1 MEIPNSF
8 ARTLAKLEG
17 RVKKLNMALHNTRHL
32 YELGDQEMTYAV
44 AMRLADTAEQ
54 VTLLARAL
62 PACTG
67 NPIAAQELQD
77 VMAINVPVEMGF
89 TKEGWFSVRL
99 PLLLPKKEHASADYI
114 RSILYPA
121 MQKFF
126 QSRVPVRYQDC
137 TLIYRH
143 VYMRSRPE
151 RKRRD
156 HDNVEINMV
165 SDIVA
170 LYVMTDDAPS
180 LCRHYYCSACA
191 ETERTEVYVVPDT
204 DFPAWL
210 EKEKSMPDEGV
221 TLYGNRP

>member
-99 PLLLPKKEHASADYI
+99 PLLLPKKGACK
-114 RSILYPA
+114 RRLYP
-121 MQKFF
+121 FN
-126 QSRVPVRYQDC
+126 PVSGDAE
-137 TLIYRH
+137 IF
-143 VYMRSRPE
+143 PE
-151 RKRRD
+151 PAAGP
-156 HDNVEINMV
+156 I
-165 SDIVA
+165 SG
-170 LYVMTDDAPS
+170 LYIDLP
-180 LCRHYYCSACA
+180 ACLYA
-191 ETERTEVYVVPDT
+191 E
-204 DFPAWL
+204 PAGAQTQG
-210 EKEKSMPDEGV
+210 P
-221 TLYGNRP
+221 RQC

>member
-99 PLLLPKKEHASADYI
+99 PLLLPKKEKGFKALEELSKGEATKI
-114 RSILYPA
+114 IIPSELQGMAGLATSI
-121 MQKFF
+121 KEF
-126 QSRVPVRYQDC
+126 
-137 TLIYRH
+137 
-143 VYMRSRPE
+143 
-151 RKRRD
+151 
-156 HDNVEINMV
+156 V
-165 SDIVA
+165 SDK
-170 LYVMTDDAPS
+170 PK
-180 LCRHYYCSACA
+180 
-191 ETERTEVYVVPDT
+191 
-204 DFPAWL
+204 
-210 EKEKSMPDEGV
+210 KE
-221 TLYGNRP
+221 

>member
-99 PLLLPKKEHASADYI
+99 PLLLPKRSMQAQIISVQSCI
-114 RSILYPA
+114 R
-121 MQKFF
+121 QCRNF
-126 QSRVPVRYQDC
+126 SRAG
-137 TLIYRH
+137 
-143 VYMRSRPE
+143 
-151 RKRRD
+151 RR
-156 HDNVEINMV
+156 
-165 SDIVA
+165 SDI
-170 LYVMTDDAPS
+170 
-180 LCRHYYCSACA
+180 
-191 ETERTEVYVVPDT
+191 RTVH
-204 DFPAWL
+204 
-210 EKEKSMPDEGV
+210 
-221 TLYGNRP
+221 

>member
-77 VMAINVPVEMGF
+77 VMAINV
-89 TKEGWFSVRL
+89 
-99 PLLLPKKEHASADYI
+99 
-114 RSILYPA
+114 
-121 MQKFF
+121 
-126 QSRVPVRYQDC
+126 
-137 TLIYRH
+137 
-143 VYMRSRPE
+143 
-151 RKRRD
+151 
-156 HDNVEINMV
+156 V

-191 ETERTEVYVVPDT
+191 EAERTEVYVVPDT

-210 EKEKSMPDEGV
+210 EREKSMPDEGV

>member
-126 QSRVPVRYQDC
+126 QSRPPVRYQDC

-143 VYMRSRPE
+143 VYITFTIHTDAEYLRAALEDSGLIAGDESEFGMYVKTVNGMSADYE
-151 RKRRD
+151 AD
-156 HDNVEINMV
+156 GYYW
-165 SDIVA
+165 S
-170 LYVMTDDAPS
+170 LYVDGEYAT
-180 LCRHYYCSACA
+180 
-191 ETERTEVYVVPDT
+191 TGVDT
-204 DFPAWL
+204 TPVADGGSYAFVREAA
-210 EKEKSMPDEGV
+210 
-221 TLYGNRP
+221 

>member
-89 TKEGWFSVRL
+89 TKEGWFR
-99 PLLLPKKEHASADYI
+99 
-114 RSILYPA
+114 
-121 MQKFF
+121 
-126 QSRVPVRYQDC
+126 
-137 TLIYRH
+137 
-143 VYMRSRPE
+143 
-151 RKRRD
+151 
-156 HDNVEINMV
+156 
-165 SDIVA
+165 
-170 LYVMTDDAPS
+170 
-180 LCRHYYCSACA
+180 
-191 ETERTEVYVVPDT
+191 
-204 DFPAWL
+204 
-210 EKEKSMPDEGV
+210 
-221 TLYGNRP
+221 

>member
-44 AMRLADTAEQ
+44 AMRQADTAEQ

-99 PLLLPKKEHASADYI
+99 PLLLPKRSMQAQIISVQSCI
-114 RSILYPA
+114 RRCRN
-121 MQKFF
+121 F
-126 QSRVPVRYQDC
+126 SRAG
-137 TLIYRH
+137 
-143 VYMRSRPE
+143 
-151 RKRRD
+151 RR
-156 HDNVEINMV
+156 
-165 SDIVA
+165 SDI
-170 LYVMTDDAPS
+170 
-180 LCRHYYCSACA
+180 
-191 ETERTEVYVVPDT
+191 RTVH
-204 DFPAWL
+204 
-210 EKEKSMPDEGV
+210 
-221 TLYGNRP
+221 